1 MSDGSEDQVLPLLR
15 LMSQLRGYR
24 CTVVSPDEVELET
37 SGGPQVVSLR
47 NLRMLVAQERPE
59 DRYAFLSRFLND
71 LADTGEADLG
81 GAAGFEETGKKL
93 RVRLYPEDME
103 QPVGEVLRRAVAP
116 GMAENVVVDEPT
128 RVVTPARSITDAWP
142 LAPAEIFER
151 GRANVRAAARL
162 ELHSLDAPDAPVFA
176 GYLPDYASAHALWL
190 DEYPVLGRHGAL
202 VCVPVEG
209 SLYVHP
215 LDGPKLIEA
224 QNMLINLGL
233 SRQDES
239 PRPISADIYHWNA
252 GALHPALAVRPT
264 ADRTIEVHVDP
275 TYQPLMESLL

>member
-1 MSDGSEDQVLPLLR
+1 MEDQVLPLLQ
-15 LMSQLRGYR
+15 LMARLRGYR
-24 CTVVSPDEVELET
+24 CTVVSPVEVELEAG
-37 SGGPQVVSLR
+37 GGPQTVSLS

-71 LADTGEADLG
+71 LADTGGTDLA
-81 GAAGFEETGKKL
+81 GAAGFEETGKQL

-116 GMAENVVVDEPT
+116 GLAENVVVDEPT
-128 RVVTPARSITDAWP
+128 RVMTPARSITDAWP

-151 GRANVRAAARL
+151 GRANVRAAGRL
-162 ELHSLDAPDAPVFA
+162 ELHSLDAPDVPVFA

-209 SLYVHP
+209 SLYAHP
-215 LDGPKLIEA
+215 LDGPHLIEA

-233 SRQDES
+233 ARQEES
-239 PRPISADIYHWNA
+239 PRRISANIYHWTA
-252 GALHPALAVRPT
+252 GALHPALAVRP
-264 ADRTIEVHVDP
+264 AANQTIEVHVDP
-275 TYQPLMESLL
+275 SYQHLMESLL